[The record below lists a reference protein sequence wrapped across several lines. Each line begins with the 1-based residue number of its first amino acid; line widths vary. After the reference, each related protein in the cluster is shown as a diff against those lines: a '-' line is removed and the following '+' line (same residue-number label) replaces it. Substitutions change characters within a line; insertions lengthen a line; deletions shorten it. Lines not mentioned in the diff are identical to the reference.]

1 MSQLATSASA
11 SASAPAP
18 APAPDA
24 DEAVS
29 GRQSRWESLK
39 PLVLDAVVPTASYY
53 LLSKGF
59 GMSTLAALAWSS
71 VVPAGRTL
79 WGLVKER
86 RLNGFAALILVA
98 GLVGLL
104 LSLLAG
110 DPRLMLAKDSGIT
123 ATIGVAVLVS
133 VAVGRPLMTVGL
145 KPWVTKRNPVRTA
158 VWERLVAE
166 RGQFARMERAVALG
180 AFGLAVGALDAAM
193 NMLGVSLQ
201 RTYGRSI
208 MLGFHAAYSLGGIA
222 GASIA
227 WAGAHWDLSLFVSYL
242 PVVVVLLPAALVGS
256 RWYVDAA
263 AHATATATATAT
275 AGAEAGD
282 AGEGKGGPVVFKLL
296 LPLCLVM
303 TFAYIGDSTVSNW
316 SAKYLQDVLGSS
328 EEVST
333 VPYNVYMV
341 MTLLGRGL
349 GDLGVRRFG
358 AVAVVRVGSVVAA
371 LGFAI
376 VAAAPGAWTGILGF
390 TVLGFGLSVIVPQTF
405 AAAGR
410 QAFERHGPGASDA
423 AVARLNVFNYVGFLI
438 GSPLVGALGDAWNYR
453 GAMLVPMVLVL
464 VTLLYAR
471 SFAPGADRYGDGHE
485 RPRTADVGR
494 GSNGL

>member
-1 MSQLATSASA
+1 MTDELRRGRASLAFSFLVQGVTFALLVTRI
-11 SASAPAP
+11 PALQDQYGISDGLLP
-18 APAPDA
+18 VFLA
-24 DEAVS
+24 AVPILAGVGS
-29 GRQSRWESLK
+29 VGTEWLVKRVPPSRVLRWAQ
-39 PLVLDAVVPTASYY
+39 PLVLLA
-53 LLSKGF
+53 LLG
-59 GMSTLAALAWSS
+59 
-71 VVPAGRTL
+71 AG
-79 WGLVKER
+79 
-86 RLNGFAALILVA
+86 
-98 GLVGLL
+98 
-104 LSLLAG
+104 AG
-110 DPRLMLAKDSGIT
+110 DALWQ
-123 ATIGVAVLVS
+123 V
-133 VAVGRPLMTVGL
+133 
-145 KPWVTKRNPVRTA
+145 
-158 VWERLVAE
+158 
-166 RGQFARMERAVALG
+166 AVALG
-180 AFGLAVGALDAAM
+180 AFGLSVGALDASM

-201 RTYGRSI
+201 RAYGRSI

-222 GASIA
+222 GASLA

-242 PVVVVLLPAALVGS
+242 PVVVVLLPAAFVGS
-256 RWYVDAA
+256 RWYVDAGGGSGA
-263 AHATATATATAT
+263 G
-275 AGAEAGD
+275 AGAEGG
-282 AGEGKGGPVVFKLL
+282 AGEGKGGTVVFKLL
-296 LPLCLVM
+296 LPLCMVM

-376 VAAAPGAWTGILGF
+376 VAVAPGAWTGILGF
-390 TVLGFGLSVIVPQTF
+390 TVLGLGLCVIVPQTF

-410 QAFERHGPGASDA
+410 LFPGASDA

-464 VTLLYAR
+464 VTLFYAR